1 MEATLPEIR
10 RAIVRASHELHT
22 RGWVANHDGNISV
35 RLPGNR
41 VLITPTALSKGDI
54 QEVDLVEID
63 LDGRKLNGAR
73 KPPSEMALH
82 LCIYKARRDIRA
94 VVHAHPPAS
103 VAHAIAGL
111 EIPTTMM
118 PEPIVSIGEK
128 IPLLPF
134 APPGSADLITHLQAG
149 IREASCLLMENHGPI
164 VGGADLEMARL
175 RMELVEH
182 LANIHEHT
190 LRLGAP
196 RSIPQP
202 VIAELAAK
210 HHKAGLAPPT
220 S

>member
-1 MEATLPEIR
+1 MELTLPEIR
-10 RAIVRASHELHT
+10 RAIVRASRELHL

-41 VLITPTALSKGDI
+41 VLITPTALSKGDV
-54 QEVDLVEID
+54 QEIDLVEVD

-73 KPPSEMALH
+73 KPPSELALH
-82 LCIYKARRDIRA
+82 LCIYKTRPDLRA

-103 VAHAIAGL
+103 VAHAITGL

-134 APPGSADLITHLQAG
+134 AAPGSADMISYLQAG
-149 IREASCLLMENHGPI
+149 MREASCVLMENHGPI

-175 RMELVEH
+175 RLELVEH
-182 LANIHEHT
+182 LAKIHEYV
-190 LRLGAP
+190 RKLGTP

-210 HHKAGLAPPT
+210 HRKAGLAPP
-220 S
+220 

>member
-1 MEATLPEIR
+1 MEMTLPEIR
-10 RAIVRASHELHT
+10 RAMVRASHELHA

-41 VLITPTALSKGDI
+41 ILITPTALSKGDV

-63 LDGRKLNGAR
+63 LEGQKINGAR

-82 LCIYKARRDIRA
+82 LCIYKARPDLRA
-94 VVHAHPPAS
+94 VVHAHPPSS

-118 PEPIVSIGEK
+118 PEPIVSIGER

-134 APPGSADLITHLQAG
+134 APPGSADLHAYVAAG
-149 IREASCLLMENHGPI
+149 VREASCLLLENHGPI
-164 VGGADLEMARL
+164 VGGTDLEMARL
-175 RMELVEH
+175 RLELVEH
-182 LANIHEHT
+182 LANIHEHVR
-190 LRLGAP
+190 RLGTA
-196 RSIPQP
+196 RTIPQP

-210 HHKAGLAPPT
+210 HHKAGLAPPKP
-220 S
+220 